1 MTKAP
6 KLTTTAVAISG
17 GISFVIGVLL
27 FFWGNSMDLE
37 ADALEPDFAHD
48 YAIYRSLELV
58 STQTLLF
65 SSSGARPS
73 MTVIRFESEVE
84 DLRNGGGLLM
94 ELGGVAVLFACFCI
108 FLGFVVHRENKKSAS
123 QHV

>member
-27 FFWGNSMDLE
+27 FLWGNSMDLE
-37 ADALEPDFAHD
+37 ADAMEADFARD

-84 DLRNGGGLLM
+84 DLRIGGELLM
-94 ELGGVAVLFACFCI
+94 QLGGVAVLFACFCI